1 MYRAAPAHVHSA
13 HAAYQLLEHR
23 MHSHNPPTPWAGL
36 ARVFFCCVLL
46 HVYRGVILDLTAA
59 ASARSLVDVAFTK
72 PLNFFE
78 SAEGSRGSAVEVSE

>member
-46 HVYRGVILDLTAA
+46 HVFRGVILD
-59 ASARSLVDVAFTK
+59 RVKVDKKKFDSIANGR
-72 PLNFFE
+72 NFRI
-78 SAEGSRGSAVEVSE
+78 S